1 MKTKVILLTAII
13 GVSLIFSSCKKSDND
28 PLLPFSTR
36 DARITNTWKLKSLS
50 KSETTINQL
59 GHTDSKLFVF
69 DGTEM
74 SEIHTDFFGTTTEDS
89 YTYSDSLVISK
100 ANIYTQTIEK
110 SGDTSEMNSYWFWFD
125 SDKNKIGIIF
135 EAGNTYII
143 QRLSKDELIL
153 ESAEYSEVSYEN
165 GETSSYTY
173 NEILTYNAQ

>member
-1 MKTKVILLTAII
+1 
-13 GVSLIFSSCKKSDND
+13 
-28 PLLPFSTR
+28 
-36 DARITNTWKLKSLS
+36 
-50 KSETTINQL
+50 
-59 GHTDSKLFVF
+59 
-69 DGTEM
+69 M
-74 SEIHTDFFGTTTEDS
+74 SERHTDFFGTTTEDS